1 MATKK
6 KKKKKKKFA
15 NKLLH
20 KYRLVVLNE
29 DTFEE
34 RFAIKLTRLNV
45 FVILSMLTILLI
57 AGTTMLIAYTPL
69 REYIPGYSSTS
80 LKKQATALS
89 YKTDSLQNVIA
100 ANEKYLESIKR
111 VLTGDISAIEIN
123 KDSIIEAAEQDI
135 NQATLNP
142 SQEDL
147 LLREKVDKEDKYSLF
162 ESATSRVSFVLFPP
176 VTGIIS
182 EGYNIE
188 DKHFAVDIVVAKDT
202 PIKAASDGTVIFAE
216 WTTQTGYVIIIDH
229 GNGLISAYKHNASL
243 TKEQGDLVKSGEVIA
258 VSGNTGELTTGPHLH
273 FELWSDGYPI
283 DPATFIDFE

>member
-1 MATKK
+1 MTTKK
-6 KKKKKKKFA
+6 KNKKKKKFA

-89 YKTDSLQNVIA
+89 YKTDSLQNVIT

-147 LLREKVDKEDKYSLF
+147 QLREKVDKEDKYSLF

-229 GNGLISAYKHNASL
+229 GNGLISAYKHNVSL

-258 VSGNTGELTTGPHLH
+258 ISGNTGELTTGPHLH